1 MQIECRFFGP
11 FRDDVGAEQVEFET
25 DADTYGELLRE
36 LEREFPVLEGRLI
49 EESGE
54 GEGGAESSEGAE
66 LAGEVAVTRNRT
78 NIRHHEGLET
88 PVEPDDVVRMI
99 PSVYGG

>member
-11 FRDDVGAEQVEFET
+11 FRDDVGEEQVEFET

-49 EESGE
+49 EDGE
-54 GEGGAESSEGAE
+54 DSENSEGAD

>member
-11 FRDDVGAEQVEFET
+11 FRNDVGVESVDYET

-36 LEREFPVLEGRLI
+36 IEAEFPVLQDRLV
-49 EESGE
+49 EDG
-54 GEGGAESSEGAE
+54 E
-66 LAGEVAVTRNRT
+66 LAGEVAVTRNGT
-78 NIRHHEGLET
+78 NIRHHDGLDT
-88 PVEPDDVVRMI
+88 PVHPDDVVRMV

>member
-11 FRDDVGAEQVEFET
+11 FRDDVGEEQVEFGT

-49 EESGE
+49 EERGDSEKSDAGE
-54 GEGGAESSEGAE
+54 GTG

>member
-49 EESGE
+49 EEE
-54 GEGGAESSEGAE
+54 GDSEASDADEGAD

>member
-11 FRDDVGAEQVEFET
+11 FRDDVGEEVVEFET
-25 DADTYGELLRE
+25 DAATYAELLRE
-36 LEREFPVLEGRLI
+36 LERELPVLEGRLI
-49 EESGE
+49 DDGE
-54 GEGGAESSEGAE
+54 DSENTEVAD

-88 PVEPDDVVRMI
+88 PVDPDDVVRMI

>member
-25 DADTYGELLRE
+25 DAATYGELLRE

-49 EESGE
+49 EEE
-54 GEGGAESSEGAE
+54 GDNGASEADEGAD